1 MRQVPSSFPGVRSA
15 ISFLVRGASDRRLER
30 TVGSRAGL
38 ALVFGVMARR
48 FVPEKAD
55 GFAGVIQYRLCAA
68 DGGVRGWTVEV
79 EGRRARARRGMAAD
93 PRVTLSLAL
102 ADFARLAAG
111 ELDPGKAL
119 LTGRLDVEGDVS
131 VAVRLGEMFGASSP
145 Y

>member
-1 MRQVPSSFPGVRSA
+1 MRQVRSSFPCVRSA
-15 ISFLVRGASDRRLER
+15 ISSLVRGATDRRLER

-38 ALVFGVMARR
+38 ALLFGVMARR
-48 FVPEKAD
+48 FAPEKA
-55 GFAGVIQYRLCAA
+55 GEFAGVIQYRLRAE
-68 DGGVRGWTVEV
+68 DDGVREWLVEV
-79 EGRRARARRGMAAD
+79 EGGRARARRGAAAD

-102 ADFARLAAG
+102 ADFVRLAAG

-131 VAVRLGEMFGASSP
+131 VAVRLGEMFGAPSP